1 MHALFYPNTILYKQ
15 KTRLHPFL
23 IKRKINNANNLRILA
38 GIIPHCLSI
47 YKLLRFKFMG
57 KNLTQKLLGERTEVH
72 KLLQLEGKKKKK
84 EKKLWDWGR
93 KSSRK
98 KFYRNF
104 LLKNRSN
111 KII

>member
-15 KTRLHPFL
+15 KTKLHPFL

-72 KLLQLEGKKKKK
+72 KLLQLEGKKKK
-84 EKKLWDWGR
+84 E
-93 KSSRK
+93 RK
-98 KFYRNF
+98 KTVG
-104 LLKNRSN
+104 LGKEIEQE
-111 KII
+111 KILPKFFIKK